1 MHIIPIASG
10 KGGVGKSIL
19 AANLAIALA
28 QNGKKTVVADLDLGG
43 SNLHII
49 LGMRNVAYGLG
60 TFLNHSEVK
69 FDQVVLQT
77 EHENLRFVP
86 GDAEIPGL
94 ANLSSAQKKMLI
106 RRLTSLEAD
115 YLILDLGA
123 GTSLNTLDFFLISR
137 AGLIVSSP
145 TPTSTVNAYL
155 FLKNAMFRLM
165 QNACKKKSPGDQYLQ
180 SLRKQSDTLQRV
192 YVPQIIDNI
201 ARVDGESSA
210 KLQASLQKFQPRIV
224 LNMLEDPKD
233 ADKAHRLRRSCRQYL
248 NLDLE
253 HLGVI
258 YRDDLQDIALASA
271 LPIIRYKPQSIISQ
285 AVYRIADKLVELET
299 EDEGPLAVDTI
310 DETYEEADMEASA
323 DFDTKQSY
331 VEELLHSGTLT
342 TGDLI
347 ETIKNQQ
354 LEIRHLR
361 KENMLYK
368 SKLVKAIQQ
377 GYRT

>member
-1 MHIIPIASG
+1 MQIIPIASG

-28 QNGKKTVVADLDLGG
+28 QSGKRTVVVDLDLGG

-60 TFLNHSEVK
+60 TFLTHSGVT
-69 FDQVVLQT
+69 FDQIVLQT
-77 EHENLRFVP
+77 DQKNLHFVP

-94 ANLSSAQKKMLI
+94 ANLSSAQKRMLI

-137 AGLIVSSP
+137 AGLIVSTP

-180 SLRKQSDTLQRV
+180 KLRKQSDTLQRV

-201 ARVDGESSA
+201 AHVDPESFA
-210 KLQASLQKFQPRIV
+210 KLEASLGRFRPRIV

-253 HLGVI
+253 HLGVV

-285 AVYRIADKLVELET
+285 AVYRIADKLVELEM
-299 EDEGPLAVDTI
+299 EDEGPLAVDAI

>member
-1 MHIIPIASG
+1 MHIVPIASG

-28 QNGKKTVVADLDLGG
+28 QNGKRTVVADLDLGG
-43 SNLHII
+43 SNLHIV
-49 LGMRNVAYGLG
+49 LGMRTVSQGLG
-60 TFLNHSEVK
+60 SFLSHSEIT
-69 FDQVVLQT
+69 FDQVVLDT
-77 EHENLRFVP
+77 EYPNLRFVP

-106 RRLTSLEAD
+106 RRLTSLDAD
-115 YLILDLGA
+115 YLVLDLGA
-123 GTSLNTLDFFLISR
+123 GTSFNTLDFFLISR
-137 AGLIVSSP
+137 TGLIVSSP

-155 FLKNAMFRLM
+155 FLKNAMFRLI
-165 QNACKKKSPGDQYLQ
+165 QNACKRKSAGDQFLQ
-180 SLRKQSDTLQRV
+180 ALRKQSDTLKRV
-192 YVPQIIDNI
+192 YVPQIVEKIAEIDPESYRKLDDSI
-201 ARVDGESSA
+201 AR
-210 KLQASLQKFQPRIV
+210 FQPRIV
-224 LNMLEDPKD
+224 MNMLEDPKD
-233 ADKAHRLRRSCRQYL
+233 AEKAHRLRRSCRQYL

-258 YRDDLQDIALASA
+258 YRDDLQDIALGSA
-271 LPIIRYKPQSIISQ
+271 LPIIRYKPQSVISQ
-285 AVYRIADKLVELET
+285 AIYRIADKLVELET
-299 EDEGPLAVDTI
+299 EETGPLSVDGI
-310 DETYEEADMEASA
+310 DESYEEADMEASA

-331 VEELLHSGTLT
+331 VEELLNSGTLT

>member
-49 LGMRNVAYGLG
+49 LGMRSVAYGLG
-60 TFLNHSEVK
+60 SFLTHSEVK
-69 FDQVVLQT
+69 FDQIVLQT
-77 EHENLRFVP
+77 DQKNLRFVP

-106 RRLTSLEAD
+106 RRLTSLETD

-180 SLRKQSDTLQRV
+180 KLRKQSDTLKRV
-192 YVPQIIDNI
+192 YVPQIMDNI
-201 ARVDGESSA
+201 ARVDAESFA
-210 KLQASLQKFQPRIV
+210 KLEASLQKFQPRIV

-299 EDEGPLAVDTI
+299 EDEGPLTVDTI

>member
-60 TFLNHSEVK
+60 TFLTHSEVK

-192 YVPQIIDNI
+192 YVPQIMDNI
-201 ARVDGESSA
+201 ARVDAESFA
-210 KLQASLQKFQPRIV
+210 KLEASLQKFQPRIV

-299 EDEGPLAVDTI
+299 EDDGPLAVDTI

>member
-1 MHIIPIASG
+1 MQIIPIASG

-60 TFLNHSEVK
+60 TFLTHSEVT
-69 FDQVVLQT
+69 FDQIVLQT
-77 EHENLRFVP
+77 DQKNLRFVP

-94 ANLSSAQKKMLI
+94 ANLSSAQKRMLI

-137 AGLIVSSP
+137 AGLIVSTP

-180 SLRKQSDTLQRV
+180 KLRKQSDTLQRV

-201 ARVDGESSA
+201 GRVDPESFA
-210 KLQASLQKFQPRIV
+210 KLEASLGRFRPRIV

-253 HLGVI
+253 HLGVV
-258 YRDDLQDIALASA
+258 YRDDVQDIALASA

-299 EDEGPLAVDTI
+299 EDEGPLAVDSI

-361 KENMLYK
+361 KENTLYK

>member
-60 TFLNHSEVK
+60 TFLTHSEVK

-106 RRLTSLEAD
+106 RRLTALEAD

-201 ARVDGESSA
+201 ARVDGESFA
-210 KLQASLQKFQPRIV
+210 KLEASLRRFQPRIV

-310 DETYEEADMEASA
+310 DESYEEADMEASA

>member
-60 TFLNHSEVK
+60 TFLTHSEVT
-69 FDQVVLQT
+69 FEQVVLQT

-201 ARVDGESSA
+201 ARVDGESFA
-210 KLQASLQKFQPRIV
+210 KLEASLQKFQPRIV

-310 DETYEEADMEASA
+310 DESYEEADMEASA

>member
-49 LGMRNVAYGLG
+49 LGMRNLSYGLG
-60 TFLNHSEVK
+60 TFLTHADVTFE
-69 FDQVVLQT
+69 QVVLPT
-77 EHENLRFVP
+77 DYPNLRFVP

-106 RRLTSLEAD
+106 RRLTSLEAE
-115 YLILDLGA
+115 YLVLDLGA

-165 QNACKKKSPGDQYLQ
+165 QNACKRKSPGDQYLQ
-180 SLRKQSDTLQRV
+180 ALRKQSDTLQRV
-192 YVPQIIDNI
+192 YVPQII
-201 ARVDGESSA
+201 E
-210 KLQASLQKFQPRIV
+210 KLGHIDPQSYGTLRTSLERFQPRIV

-233 ADKAHRLRRSCRQYL
+233 AEKAHRLRRSCRQYL
-248 NLDLE
+248 DLDLE
-253 HLGVI
+253 HLGVV
-258 YRDDLQDIALASA
+258 YRDDIQDIALASA

-285 AVYRIADKLVELET
+285 AVYRIADKLVELEA
-299 EDEGPLAVDTI
+299 EEAGPLSVDSI
-310 DETYEEADMEASA
+310 DESYEEADMEASA
-323 DFDTKQSY
+323 DFDAKQSY

-354 LEIRHLR
+354 LEIRQLR
-361 KENMLYK
+361 KENMLFK

-377 GYRT
+377 GFRT

>member
-1 MHIIPIASG
+1 
-10 KGGVGKSIL
+10 
-19 AANLAIALA
+19 
-28 QNGKKTVVADLDLGG
+28 
-43 SNLHII
+43 
-49 LGMRNVAYGLG
+49 
-60 TFLNHSEVK
+60 
-69 FDQVVLQT
+69 
-77 EHENLRFVP
+77 
-86 GDAEIPGL
+86 
-94 ANLSSAQKKMLI
+94 
-106 RRLTSLEAD
+106 
-115 YLILDLGA
+115 
-123 GTSLNTLDFFLISR
+123 
-137 AGLIVSSP
+137 
-145 TPTSTVNAYL
+145 
-155 FLKNAMFRLM
+155 
-165 QNACKKKSPGDQYLQ
+165 
-180 SLRKQSDTLQRV
+180 
-192 YVPQIIDNI
+192 
-201 ARVDGESSA
+201 
-210 KLQASLQKFQPRIV
+210 
-224 LNMLEDPKD
+224 MLEDPKD

-299 EDEGPLAVDTI
+299 EDDGPLAVDTI

>member
-1 MHIIPIASG
+1 MHVFPIASG

-28 QNGKKTVVADLDLGG
+28 QNGKRTVVADLDLGG
-43 SNLHII
+43 SNLHLI
-49 LGMRNVAYGLG
+49 LGMRNIAHGLG
-60 TFLNHSEVK
+60 TFLTEGGKDLNEVVTPT
-69 FDQVVLQT
+69 DYP
-77 EHENLRFVP
+77 NLWFIP

-94 ANLSSAQKKMLI
+94 ANLTSTQKRMLI
-106 RRLTSLEAD
+106 RRLGNLEAD
-115 YLILDLGA
+115 FLILDLGA

-137 AGLIVSSP
+137 TGVIVTSP

-155 FLKNAMFRLM
+155 FLKNAMFRLI
-165 QNACKKKSPGDQYLQ
+165 QNACKKKSPGDRYLQ
-180 SLRKQSDTLQRV
+180 TLRKSSDDLRHIH
-192 YVPQIIDNI
+192 VPEIVRRI
-201 ARVDGESSA
+201 AEVDPDSYA
-210 KLQASLQKFQPRIV
+210 KLRASLERFEPRIV

-233 ADKAHRLRRSCRQYL
+233 AEKAHRLRRSCRQYL
-248 NLDLE
+248 ELDLE

-271 LPIIRYKPQSIISQ
+271 LPIIRYKPEAVISQ
-285 AVYRIADKLVELET
+285 AFYRIADKLLELDAEP
-299 EDEGPLAVDTI
+299 EGPLSVDSI
-310 DETYEEADMEASA
+310 EESYEEADMEASA
-323 DFDTKQSY
+323 DFDAKQSY

-354 LEIRHLR
+354 IEIRHLR

-368 SKLVKAIQQ
+368 SKLIKAMQQ
-377 GYRT
+377 GFRT

>member
-1 MHIIPIASG
+1 MHIVPIASG

-28 QNGKKTVVADLDLGG
+28 QNGKRTVVADLDLGG
-43 SNLHII
+43 SNLHIV
-49 LGMRNVAYGLG
+49 LGMRTVSQGLG
-60 TFLNHSEVK
+60 SFLSHSEIT
-69 FDQVVLQT
+69 FDQVVLDT
-77 EHENLRFVP
+77 EHPNLRFIP

-106 RRLTSLEAD
+106 RRLTSLDAD
-115 YLILDLGA
+115 YLVLDLGA
-123 GTSLNTLDFFLISR
+123 GTSFNTLDFFLISR
-137 AGLIVSSP
+137 TGLIVSSP

-155 FLKNAMFRLM
+155 FLKNAMFRLI
-165 QNACKKKSPGDQYLQ
+165 QNACKRKSPGDQFLQ
-180 SLRKQSDTLQRV
+180 ALRKQSDTLKRV
-192 YVPQIIDNI
+192 YVPQIIEKIAEIDPESYSKLDDSI
-201 ARVDGESSA
+201 AR
-210 KLQASLQKFQPRIV
+210 FQPRIV
-224 LNMLEDPKD
+224 MNMLEDPKD
-233 ADKAHRLRRSCRQYL
+233 AEKAHRLRRSCRQYL

-258 YRDDLQDIALASA
+258 YRDDLQDIALGSA

-285 AVYRIADKLVELET
+285 AIYRIADKLVELEAEET
-299 EDEGPLAVDTI
+299 GPLSVDGI
-310 DETYEEADMEASA
+310 DESYEEADMEASA

-331 VEELLHSGTLT
+331 VEELLNSGTLT

>member
-60 TFLNHSEVK
+60 TFLTHSDVK
-69 FDQVVLQT
+69 FEQIVLQT

-106 RRLTSLEAD
+106 RRLTSLQAD

-201 ARVDGESSA
+201 ARVDAESFA
-210 KLQASLQKFQPRIV
+210 NLEASLQRFQPRIV

-299 EDEGPLAVDTI
+299 EDEGPLAVDSI

>member
-1 MHIIPIASG
+1 MHIVPIASG

-28 QNGKKTVVADLDLGG
+28 QNGKRTVVADLDLGG
-43 SNLHII
+43 SNLHIV
-49 LGMRNVAYGLG
+49 LGMRTVSQGLG
-60 TFLNHSEVK
+60 SFLSHSEIT
-69 FDQVVLQT
+69 FDQVVLDT
-77 EHENLRFVP
+77 EYPNLRFVP

-106 RRLTSLEAD
+106 RRLTSLDAD
-115 YLILDLGA
+115 YLVLDLGA
-123 GTSLNTLDFFLISR
+123 GTSFNTLDFFLISR
-137 AGLIVSSP
+137 TGLIVSSP

-155 FLKNAMFRLM
+155 FLKNAMFRLI
-165 QNACKKKSPGDQYLQ
+165 QNACKRKSPGDQFLQ
-180 SLRKQSDTLQRV
+180 ALRKQSDSLKRV
-192 YVPQIIDNI
+192 YVPQIVEKIAEIDPESYGKLDDSI
-201 ARVDGESSA
+201 AR
-210 KLQASLQKFQPRIV
+210 FQPRIV
-224 LNMLEDPKD
+224 MNMLEDPKD
-233 ADKAHRLRRSCRQYL
+233 AEKAHRLRRSCRQYL

-258 YRDDLQDIALASA
+258 YRDDLQDIALGSA

-299 EDEGPLAVDTI
+299 EETGPLSVDGI
-310 DETYEEADMEASA
+310 DESYEEADMEASA

-331 VEELLHSGTLT
+331 VEELLNSGTLT

>member
-1 MHIIPIASG
+1 
-10 KGGVGKSIL
+10 
-19 AANLAIALA
+19 
-28 QNGKKTVVADLDLGG
+28 
-43 SNLHII
+43 
-49 LGMRNVAYGLG
+49 
-60 TFLNHSEVK
+60 
-69 FDQVVLQT
+69 
-77 EHENLRFVP
+77 
-86 GDAEIPGL
+86 
-94 ANLSSAQKKMLI
+94 
-106 RRLTSLEAD
+106 
-115 YLILDLGA
+115 
-123 GTSLNTLDFFLISR
+123 
-137 AGLIVSSP
+137 
-145 TPTSTVNAYL
+145 
-155 FLKNAMFRLM
+155 MFRLM

-201 ARVDGESSA
+201 ARVDGESFA
-210 KLQASLQKFQPRIV
+210 KLEASLQKFQPRIV

-310 DETYEEADMEASA
+310 DESYEEADMEASA

>member
-60 TFLNHSEVK
+60 TFLTHSEVS
-69 FDQVVLQT
+69 FDQVVLRT
-77 EHENLRFVP
+77 EYSNLRFVP

-106 RRLTSLEAD
+106 RRFTSLDAD
-115 YLILDLGA
+115 YLVLDLGA

-137 AGLIVSSP
+137 AGLMVSSP

-165 QNACKKKSPGDQYLQ
+165 QNACKRKSPGDQYLQ
-180 SLRKQSDTLQRV
+180 ALRKQSDTLQRV
-192 YVPQIIDNI
+192 YVPQIIERLAQLDP
-201 ARVDGESSA
+201 ESYK
-210 KLQASLQKFQPRIV
+210 KLRDSLERFQPRIV

-233 ADKAHRLRRSCRQYL
+233 AEKAHRLRRSCRQYL
-248 NLDLE
+248 DLDLE

-258 YRDDLQDIALASA
+258 YRDDIQDVALASA

-285 AVYRIADKLVELET
+285 AVYRIADKLVELEAG
-299 EDEGPLAVDTI
+299 DVGPLAVDSI
-310 DETYEEADMEASA
+310 DESYEEADMEASA
-323 DFDTKQSY
+323 DFDAKQSY

-354 LEIRHLR
+354 LEIRQLR
-361 KENMLYK
+361 KENMLFK

>member
-310 DETYEEADMEASA
+310 DETFEEADMEASA

>member
-28 QNGKKTVVADLDLGG
+28 QNGRKTVVADLDLGG

-49 LGMRNVAYGLG
+49 LGMRNVAHGLG
-60 TFLNHSEVK
+60 TVLTHSEIT
-69 FDQVVLQT
+69 FDQIVLQT
-77 EHENLRFVP
+77 EQANLRFVP

-94 ANLSSAQKKMLI
+94 ANLSSAQKRMLI

-137 AGLIVSSP
+137 SGIIVSSP
-145 TPTSTVNAYL
+145 TPTSVVNAYL
-155 FLKNAMFRLM
+155 FLKNAVFRLM
-165 QNACKKKSPGDQYLQ
+165 QNACKKRSPGDQYLQ
-180 SLRKQSDTLQRV
+180 TLRKQSDTLQRG
-192 YVPQIIDNI
+192 YLPRIIDNI
-201 ARVDGESSA
+201 ARVDADSFA
-210 KLQASLQKFQPRIV
+210 KLEASLGRFRPRIV
-224 LNMLEDPKD
+224 LNLLEDPKD

-271 LPIIRYKPQSIISQ
+271 LPIIRYKPQSVISQ
-285 AVYRIADKLVELET
+285 AVYRIADKLVEVET

-310 DETYEEADMEASA
+310 DESYEEADMEASA

-368 SKLVKAIQQ
+368 SKLVKAMQQ